1 MSSVATAKDFAAVM
15 RRFAAACCACPRD
28 ASAALAVAALAESG
42 RLEWHAGPPGEPVEL
57 EWHRESVR
65 VRLRNSR
72 EIAGEVLPGHAALDG
87 ALAAVEGA
95 TVRWI
100 YGRALTVKGDF
111 FHVYLRDDEVIG
123 FVTDV
128 VER

>member
-1 MSSVATAKDFAAVM
+1 MANLESPTEFARAM

-28 ASAALAVAALAESG
+28 AAAAHAVAALAESG

-65 VRLRNSR
+65 IRLKNSQ
-72 EIAGEVLPGHAALDG
+72 EIAREVLPGHAALAS
-87 ALAAVEGA
+87 ALAAIDESS
-95 TVRWI
+95 VRWI

-111 FHVYLRDDEVIG
+111 FHVYVRDDEVLG

-128 VER
+128 VDR